1 MFRRLRVGLLP
12 MAAACALWAAS
23 AATLRA
29 ADTYTI
35 DKNHSDVSFTIRHF
49 ASKVHGRFSD
59 FSGAIQADPAKPET
73 SSVNFTIKAA
83 SIDTNNADRDN
94 HLRSADFFDAAKYPE
109 ITFKSSKVTPKGK
122 DQYDVTGTLTMRGVS
137 KEITIAVAYLGSAK
151 DPGGNDRASFELSNK
166 LNRKDFGIN
175 WNKALDGGG
184 FMLSDDVDVT
194 ISLET
199 IKKKPEAAAGGK

>member
-1 MFRRLRVGLLP
+1 MRRRLRIALFLL
-12 MAAACALWAAS
+12 AAAAAPVFPVF
-23 AATLRA
+23 A

-49 ASKVHGRFSD
+49 ASKVHGRFAD
-59 FSGAIQADPAKPET
+59 FSGAIQADPAKPEAST
-73 SSVNFTIKAA
+73 VNFTIKAA

-94 HLRSADFFDAAKYPE
+94 HLRSPDFFDATKNPE
-109 ITFKSSKVTPKGK
+109 ITFKSSKMVPKGK

-137 KEITIAVAYLGSAK
+137 KEITLPVTYLGSMK
-151 DPGGNDRASFELSNK
+151 DPGGNDRASFELSTK
-166 LNRKDFGIN
+166 LNRKDYGIN
-175 WNKALDGGG
+175 WNKALDAGG

-199 IKKKPEAAAGGK
+199 VKKKPEAAAAK